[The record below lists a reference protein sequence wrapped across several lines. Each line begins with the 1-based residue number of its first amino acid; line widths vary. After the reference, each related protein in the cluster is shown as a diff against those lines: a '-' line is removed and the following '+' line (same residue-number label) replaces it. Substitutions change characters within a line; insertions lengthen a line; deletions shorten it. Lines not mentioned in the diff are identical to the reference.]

1 MSNTTHISANQHT
14 HTATITGNR
23 FMAEIAPDYC
33 LINLE
38 HSTISLKPDQ
48 LRNMEVAIEMARAIW
63 EEAGIV
69 LD

>member
-1 MSNTTHISANQHT
+1 MNTTHISANQNNK
-14 HTATITGNR
+14 TATITGNR
-23 FMAEIAPDYC
+23 FIAEISPDYC

-38 HSTISLKPDQ
+38 YFTISLKPDQ

-63 EEAGIV
+63 EEAGII